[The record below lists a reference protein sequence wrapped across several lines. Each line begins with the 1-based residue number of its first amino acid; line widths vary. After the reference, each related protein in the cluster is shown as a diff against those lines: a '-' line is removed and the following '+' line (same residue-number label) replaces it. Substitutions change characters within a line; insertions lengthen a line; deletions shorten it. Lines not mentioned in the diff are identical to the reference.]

1 VLIVARGGGSL
12 EDLMAFNDEAV
23 VRAAAG
29 SRIPL
34 ISAVGHETDTTLI
47 DFASDRRAPTPTAAA
62 EMAVPARAEL
72 LADLAQKAARLEGAN
87 ARQLG
92 AARAGLDRAG
102 AKLPD
107 LPAIL
112 GAARQRLDDRHERLT
127 LALPNFLSAKRG
139 RVERLALRH
148 PREIIAALRGRMT
161 VLGQHLNTALPAL
174 LRAGSKRL
182 DAAGYRL
189 THPGSEILLR
199 RGRVDMLSQRL
210 SAPLPGKL
218 REARLRLDTVAARLD
233 SVSYERVLA
242 RGFALVT
249 TGKGT
254 PVTSAS
260 KIAPG
265 AALSLRFAD
274 GEVAVR
280 AEKKTAQL
288 DLGL

>member
-1 VLIVARGGGSL
+1 
-12 EDLMAFNDEAV
+12 MA
-23 VRAAAG
+23 
-29 SRIPL
+29 I
-34 ISAVGHETDTTLI
+34 
-47 DFASDRRAPTPTAAA
+47 
-62 EMAVPARAEL
+62 PARAEL
-72 LADLAQKAARLEGAN
+72 LSDLAQKAARLEGAN
-87 ARQLG
+87 TRQLT
-92 AARAGLDRAG
+92 AARTGLDRAA

-112 GAARQRLDDRHERLT
+112 NAARQRLDDRTERLT
-127 LALPNFLSAKRG
+127 LSLPNFLAAKRS
-139 RVERLALRH
+139 RIERLTLRH
-148 PREIIAALRGRMT
+148 PREIIFALRSRISL
-161 VLGQHLNTALPAL
+161 LGQHLNTALPAL
-174 LRAGSKRL
+174 LRTGAKRL

-189 THPGSEILLR
+189 THPGNEILLR
-199 RGRVDMLSQRL
+199 RNRVDMLRQRL
-210 SAPLPGKL
+210 TAPLPGRL

-249 TGKGT
+249 TAKGA

-260 KIAPG
+260 KITPG

-280 AEKKTAQL
+280 AEKKTTQL